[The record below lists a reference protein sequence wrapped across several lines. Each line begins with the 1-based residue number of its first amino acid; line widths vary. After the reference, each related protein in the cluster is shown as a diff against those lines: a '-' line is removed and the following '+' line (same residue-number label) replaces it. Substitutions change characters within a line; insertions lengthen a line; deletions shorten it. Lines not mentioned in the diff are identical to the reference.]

1 MKLGYTRIEKGNVNG
16 PLLPRRRTSVSKS
29 KFLPRAA
36 VGLLTAL
43 LFCSAFAAPVLAEGN
58 SGSVALSLSR
68 TTLNVGK
75 TFTMTLKIT
84 PNANVSVNSFDA
96 VLQYDSAN
104 LDLVMEGSDPKIT
117 KPSGVPST
125 FKMSATLTGNRINI
139 LCNDDSSS
147 QNAPIPT
154 GGKET
159 SLITFTFKVKDA
171 AAVGA
176 TVSFSILECSVNELL
191 GGSPTALLLTLNSPK
206 TASIGARLDTNTFLS
221 EIKTSVGALNPVF
234 SKSVTDYLLE
244 VPMTTTVV
252 AVTAKQESSLSK
264 ITIAG
269 GSDLAYGDNKVT
281 ITVTAQDPD
290 AVKVYT
296 ITVRRA
302 SPPVSSSG
310 TSSLSE
316 VFESSE
322 DTSSDS
328 GQGTVSG
335 AESSSESTPGMDPL
349 QAALQFWKL
358 IAFLFIGLF
367 VVTGGVMVW
376 LLIDKLGRNGNQIR
390 RIDHDLQNDLG
401 GEPVDG
407 STSSRA
413 KTYREEKVKVKK
425 VKIKRIK

>member
-1 MKLGYTRIEKGNVNG
+1 MNNKIVKH
-16 PLLPRRRTSVSKS
+16 PLLQANRATMVKRR
-29 KFLPRAA
+29 FLSRAA
-36 VGLLTAL
+36 AGLLTAL
-43 LFCSAFAAPVLAEGN
+43 FFCSAFAAPVLAEGN

-84 PNANVSVNSFDA
+84 PSANVSVNSFDA
-96 VLQYDSAN
+96 ALQYDSAN

-159 SLITFTFKVKDA
+159 SLITFTFKVKDT
-171 AAVGA
+171 AAVGTA
-176 TVSFSILECSVNELL
+176 VSFSILECNVNELL
-191 GGSPTALLLTLNSPK
+191 GGSPTALLLTLNTPK

-221 EIKTSVGALNPVF
+221 EIKTSEGTLNPAF
-234 SKSVTDYLLE
+234 SKAVTDYLLE
-244 VPMTTTVV
+244 VPTTTTVV

-264 ITIAG
+264 IAIAG
-269 GSDLAYGDNKVT
+269 GSDLAYGDNKIT

-290 AVKVYT
+290 AVRVYT

-302 SPPVSSSG
+302 SPPVSSSE
-310 TSSLSE
+310 TSSISE
-316 VFESSE
+316 VSESSE
-322 DTSSDS
+322 DTSSATGPGDIS
-328 GQGTVSG
+328 QS
-335 AESSSESTPGMDPL
+335 ESSSESSPGTDPA

-367 VVTGGVMVW
+367 AVTCGVMVW
-376 LLIDKLGRNGNQIR
+376 LLIDKLGRNGNQIQ
-390 RIDHDLQNDLG
+390 RIDHDIQNDLG
-401 GEPVDG
+401 SG
-407 STSSRA
+407 SPDSRGMNSDRA
-413 KTYREEKVKVKK
+413 GRVEKVKIKK